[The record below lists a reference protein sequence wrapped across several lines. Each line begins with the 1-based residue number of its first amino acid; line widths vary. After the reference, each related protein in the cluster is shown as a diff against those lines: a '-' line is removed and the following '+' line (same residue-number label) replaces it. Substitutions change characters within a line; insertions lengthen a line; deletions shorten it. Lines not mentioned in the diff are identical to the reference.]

1 MRRHQR
7 VAAVDAR
14 DHGQRDRRAAR
25 TLAVDLHIGV
35 GLAGV
40 GCGLHEQARQFV
52 ARRTPHHGEAK
63 RHQPG
68 MIGRAQR
75 GVDHAL
81 QFLVARP
88 GLLQVLDADRLA
100 RQQGLQRGVHRLC
113 LQAVIS
119 FALIV

>member
-1 MRRHQR
+1 MP
-7 VAAVDAR
+7 AS
-14 DHGQRDRRAAR
+14 DR
-25 TLAVDLHIGV
+25 
-35 GLAGV
+35 
-40 GCGLHEQARQFV
+40 GLHEQARQFV
-52 ARRTPHHGEAK
+52 ARRTAHHGKAK

-75 GVDHAL
+75 GFDHAL

-100 RQQGLQRGVHRLC
+100 RQQGLQRGVHRLW